1 MSFMGALTVLTG
13 PVANMV
19 GSWQARRAQVSVAKH
34 EANLKRIEQQKG
46 DWKDEFLIII
56 WSAPL
61 LCAFIPALQDNAFR
75 AFEYMS
81 KLPDWYMGG
90 WVAISLAV
98 FGIDKVLKFKG

>member
-1 MSFMGALTVLTG
+1 MAWMTALTTMIG
-13 PVANMV
+13 PVFNMV
-19 GSWQARRAQVSVAKH
+19 GKWQERRGQVAQASH
-34 EANLKRIEQQKG
+34 EAKLERIKSQRG

-61 LCAFIPALQDNAFR
+61 LLSFVPSLQDNAFR
-75 AFEYMS
+75 AFDYMA

-98 FGIDKVLKFKG
+98 FGVDKIMKVKG